1 MIQRLVEEGLGF
13 GVYNTA
19 GKIWDFGFCSP
30 RILVLLEHC
39 VFCVFQKLWLLAGIK
54 DDWKSYGI
62 DDDTAATWR
71 GFTGLQ
77 VRFEILNFCSQGIF
91 VVLRI
96 GTFVSF
102 KNSNCLLVS
111 KMIGKV
117 LGLRMIHQLVEE
129 LLGFTTLH
137 VSKILDF
144 AHKGYFCFWV
154 LGFFVSFRSQ
164 TVCWSQRWWKSYGI
178 DDTQIASSWCCWSFY
193 TQILFHQ
200 FIDGNWLWNWDHS
213 CCL

>member
-13 GVYNTA
+13 GVYNAA
-19 GKIWDFGFCSP
+19 GKIWDFGFCSQ

-54 DDWKSYGI
+54 DDCKSYGI
-62 DDDTAATWR
+62 DDDTAASWR

-91 VVLRI
+91 VFLSI

-102 KNSNCLLVS
+102 KNSNCFLVS

-117 LGLRMIHQLVEE
+117 LGLRMIHQLGEE
-129 LLGFTTLH
+129 GLGFTTLH
-137 VSKILDF
+137 VRFEVLDF
-144 AHKGYFCFWV
+144 VHKGYLCFWA
-154 LGFFVSFRSQ
+154 LDFFVFQKPDCLLVSKMMEKL
-164 TVCWSQRWWKSYGI
+164 WDWW
-178 DDTQIASSWCCWSFY
+178 Y
-193 TQILFHQ
+193 T
-200 FIDGNWLWNWDHS
+200 DS
-213 CCL
+213 